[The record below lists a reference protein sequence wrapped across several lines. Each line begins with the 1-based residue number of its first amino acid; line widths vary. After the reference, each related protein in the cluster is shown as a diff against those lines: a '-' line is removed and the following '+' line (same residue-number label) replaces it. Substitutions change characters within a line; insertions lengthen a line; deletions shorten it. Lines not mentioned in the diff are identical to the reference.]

1 MQMIGQLVAT
11 MFLSREMAHRAHLA
25 VTGAGSFAKHSA
37 LGEFYPA
44 IIEKADSITE
54 AYQGRHS
61 IIEIPYLDAPEDYK
75 DIIKI
80 LEKHL
85 DDIEELRYLAVDKKD
100 TAIQNLIDE
109 AVGTYLSALYK
120 LKNLK

>member
-25 VTGAGSFAKHSA
+25 VTGTGSFSKHSA

-44 IIEKADSITE
+44 IIEIADSITE

-61 IIEIPYLDAPEDYK
+61 IIEIPYLEAPEDYN

-85 DDIEELRYLAVDKKD
+85 EDIEGIRYAAVDKKD

-109 AVGTYLSALYK
+109 SVGIYLSALYK